1 MPHISWFFIIL
12 ALIMY
17 RFRNNNSK
25 LFKFY
30 RIAGILL
37 FLICSTSYIPKKLI
51 NAIEKTYSPLE
62 PQKLDTT
69 KTYFIH
75 VLGAGTEID
84 SRLPATMNLSATT
97 LARLV
102 EGIRIYTHLNRA
114 ILITSATSKNG
125 IKSQAELAKEA
136 AVSLGV
142 NEQKI
147 QILETP
153 TSTLEEAIAFKEKF
167 GTNKNVILVTSA
179 MHMPRAVEIF
189 EDQGI
194 QVLPA
199 PTDYLYKE
207 DDFKYNA
214 ITLPTISSL
223 DLVNSYQTTVAKH
236 LYYKWFKKNQ
246 KK

>member
-1 MPHISWFFIIL
+1 MPHISWYFIIL

-17 RFRNNNSK
+17 GNKNNNSK
-25 LFKFY
+25 MFKFY

-37 FLICSTSYIPKKLI
+37 FLVCSTSYIPKKLI
-51 NAIEKTYSPLE
+51 NAIEKTYSPIE

-69 KTYFIH
+69 KTYYIH
-75 VLGAGTEID
+75 VLGAGTSID

-97 LARLV
+97 LTRLV

-114 ILITSATSKNG
+114 ILVTSAASKNR
-125 IKSQAELAKEA
+125 IKSQAQLAKEA

-147 QILETP
+147 QMLATP
-153 TSTLEEAIAFKEKF
+153 TSTLEEAIAFKETF
-167 GTNKNVILVTSA
+167 GTNKNVIVVTSA
-179 MHMPRAVEIF
+179 LHMPRAVEIF
-189 EDQGI
+189 ADQGI
-194 QVLPA
+194 QVLAA

-207 DDFKYNA
+207 DEFSYSG
-214 ITLPTISSL
+214 ITFPTISSL
-223 DLVNSYQTTVAKH
+223 DLVNSYLTTIAKH

>member
-37 FLICSTSYIPKKLI
+37 FLICSTSYIPQKLI
-51 NAIEKTYSPLE
+51 NAIEKTYAPLE
-62 PQKLDTT
+62 PKKLDTT

-102 EGIRIYTHLNRA
+102 EGIRIYTHLHRA

-125 IKSQAELAKEA
+125 IKSQRK
-136 AVSLGV
+136 
-142 NEQKI
+142 KI
-147 QILETP
+147 
-153 TSTLEEAIAFKEKF
+153 
-167 GTNKNVILVTSA
+167 
-179 MHMPRAVEIF
+179 PR
-189 EDQGI
+189 
-194 QVLPA
+194 
-199 PTDYLYKE
+199 
-207 DDFKYNA
+207 
-214 ITLPTISSL
+214 
-223 DLVNSYQTTVAKH
+223 
-236 LYYKWFKKNQ
+236 
-246 KK
+246 